1 MFFPNNKTTC
11 WRHCEIVCPP
21 NDLVFAYS
29 ADLFK
34 PFVCWC
40 LVPFV
45 YFGSVLACPRSAC
58 SCNSLFCSPIR
69 WVSNHQIKM
78 FVRQSAH
85 IFQTIDIVNLAFHFG
100 SSIKTEN
107 SSAASCFTV
116 SMCSISS
123 AFDISSIVLISVS
136 TRPFL

>member
-11 WRHCEIVCPP
+11 WRHCEIVSPP

-45 YFGSVLACPRSAC
+45 YFGSILACPRSAC

-69 WVSNHQIKM
+69 WVRNHQIKM
-78 FVRQSAH
+78 FVGQSAH
-85 IFQTIDIVNLAFHFG
+85 IFQTINVVDFAFWVHFE
-100 SSIKTEN
+100 S
-107 SSAASCFTV
+107 V
-116 SMCSISS
+116 LWWLRMPMCQLRGYIR
-123 AFDISSIVLISVS
+123 ARLPPNGLFCLLLIYI
-136 TRPFL
+136 LQ